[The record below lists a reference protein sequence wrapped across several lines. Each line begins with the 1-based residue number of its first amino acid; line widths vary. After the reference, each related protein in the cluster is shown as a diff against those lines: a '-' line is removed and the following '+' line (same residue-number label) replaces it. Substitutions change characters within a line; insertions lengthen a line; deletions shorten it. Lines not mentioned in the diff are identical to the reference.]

1 MPLLVP
7 CWKTATDIY
16 SSALANNHIRI
27 VQAALLGS
35 ILVNLL
41 LILGTAVLVGSIKYQ
56 ELVHNTASAQ
66 TLACLLALSVF
77 SMLIPVNDLPYEELN
92 VKPTL
97 ISYRALSTTR
107 SAIRNWQIEPC

>member
-1 MPLLVP
+1 VNILLILVY
-7 CWKTATDIY
+7 CWTTVTNKQ
-16 SSALANNHIRI
+16 SSALANDHIRS

-41 LILGTAVLVGSIKYQ
+41 LILGTAVLVGSIKYR

-77 SMLIPVNDLPYEELN
+77 SMLIPVRLLLA
-92 VKPTL
+92 T
-97 ISYRALSTTR
+97 A
-107 SAIRNWQIEPC
+107 